1 MADESEPREQPPE
14 QVAPT
19 PSGRIFDLTEEERD
33 LLREFAERLRDH
45 SVRNPVAREALDRA
59 ADELERAAAL
69 PQN

>member
-1 MADESEPREQPPE
+1 MNDEAEPQHQPL
-14 QVAPT
+14 VANAPDRL
-19 PSGRIFDLTEEERD
+19 GRILDLTEEERD

-59 ADELERAAAL
+59 AAELERAAAL